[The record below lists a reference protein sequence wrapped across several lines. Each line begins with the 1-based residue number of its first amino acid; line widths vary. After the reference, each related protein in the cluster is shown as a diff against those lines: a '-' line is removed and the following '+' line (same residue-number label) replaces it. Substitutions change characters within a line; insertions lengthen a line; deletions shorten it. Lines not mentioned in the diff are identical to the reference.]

1 MIILFINSLSIYV
14 FFSSFFVESVT
25 TVQKNVQVAKSTD
38 IEPGLFLSLHYDWIS
53 KIVAHL

>member
-14 FFSSFFVESVT
+14 FFFSFFVESVT

-38 IEPGLFLSLHYDWIS
+38 IEPGLFLSLRYDWIS

>member
-14 FFSSFFVESVT
+14 FFSFFVESVT

>member
-14 FFSSFFVESVT
+14 FFSFFVESVT

-38 IEPGLFLSLHYDWIS
+38 IEPGLFLSLYYDWIS

>member
-14 FFSSFFVESVT
+14 FFSFFVESVT

-38 IEPGLFLSLHYDWIS
+38 IEPELFLSLHYDWIS

>member
-1 MIILFINSLSIYV
+1 MIILFINSFSIYV
-14 FFSSFFVESVT
+14 FFSFFVESVT

-38 IEPGLFLSLHYDWIS
+38 IEPGLFLSLYYDWIS

>member
-1 MIILFINSLSIYV
+1 MF
-14 FFSSFFVESVT
+14 FFSFLVESVT

>member
-1 MIILFINSLSIYV
+1 MIILFINSLSIYG
-14 FFSSFFVESVT
+14 FFFSFFVESVT

-38 IEPGLFLSLHYDWIS
+38 IEPELFLSLHYDWIS